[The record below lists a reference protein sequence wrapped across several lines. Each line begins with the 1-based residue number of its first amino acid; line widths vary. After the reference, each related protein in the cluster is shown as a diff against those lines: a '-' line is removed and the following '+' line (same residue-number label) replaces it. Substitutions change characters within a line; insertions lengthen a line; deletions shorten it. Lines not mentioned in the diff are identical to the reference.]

1 MLDKRVKNKKGFSL
15 IELLL
20 VVVIIGVLAFMAI
33 PRFMRASSKTK
44 QSEAK
49 KILKQIY
56 VCQRAYRQEYNT
68 YAENGN
74 STSAGGQFAT
84 IDVEIMSSARYIY
97 SITADSHSFTAT
109 ATANLDDD
117 ATQDIWTIDEDG
129 DLQCTSNDEII

>member
-1 MLDKRVKNKKGFSL
+1 MLDKRLRNKKGFSL

-20 VVVIIGVLAFMAI
+20 VVVIIGVLAAMAI
-33 PRFMRASSKTK
+33 PRFMRTSSKTK

-56 VCQRAYRQEYNT
+56 VCQRTYRQEYDT

-74 STSAGGQFAT
+74 SASAGGQFAT